1 MLRSDWL
8 WVGWFVGGFA
18 SFAVLE
24 AAALQQYPDV
34 QHTFTVRV
42 RRWLGIYP
50 EMPRRMTSSIGVVGA
65 LGMVAAHL
73 LVDPPEGHRWADG
86 EDRRSVVD
94 ARQRFRD
101 AGASGL

>member
-8 WVGWFVGGFA
+8 WIGWFAGGLA

-24 AAALQQYPDV
+24 AAALGQYPDV
-34 QHTFTVRV
+34 RHTFTVRV

-50 EMPRRMTSSIGVVGA
+50 VMPRRVTSSIGVVGA
-65 LGMVAAHL
+65 LGMVAAHV

-94 ARQRFRD
+94 ARRWFAD
-101 AGASGL
+101 VGPSGL